1 MESWEL
7 EHHIEILKVRCK
19 HLEKRET
26 DILEIVKTFAGNMA
40 MMSGQI
46 ESLEKEIKRLNERI
60 DKLEKVIENVQT

>member
-1 MESWEL
+1 
-7 EHHIEILKVRCK
+7 
-19 HLEKRET
+19 
-26 DILEIVKTFAGNMA
+26 MA

>member
-19 HLEKRET
+19 HLEKREN

-60 DKLEKVIENVQT
+60 DKLEKVIENV

>member
-19 HLEKRET
+19 HLEKREN

-46 ESLEKEIKRLNERI
+46 ESLEKEIKRLDERI

>member
-46 ESLEKEIKRLNERI
+46 ESLENEIKRLNERI
-60 DKLEKVIENVQT
+60 EKVIENVQT

>member
-7 EHHIEILKVRCK
+7 ESQIEILKVRCK
-19 HLEKRET
+19 HLEKKEN

-60 DKLEKVIENVQT
+60 EKVESK